1 MRPILLVGGAPR
13 VTVDAVRFL
22 TVAASGATAVQLKE
36 TLQQQGLRADLLLG
50 IDASP
55 TVAAERYA
63 DRKGLETTLKRWISA
78 NPTGVVVMSA
88 AINDYEVA
96 QVVVEQEGGTV
107 VLPAGAKLP
116 SRAGAVSI
124 RLQPASKVIDQL
136 RSWGL
141 GGPIVGFKYE
151 AGESVI
157 ASASAQCA
165 RVGAA
170 VVVANSLCGEIQAL
184 VDAHGHERFP
194 DRPALI
200 GALSARIARL
210 ARS

>member
-13 VTVDAVRFL
+13 VTVDAVRYL

-36 TLQQQGLRADLLLG
+36 ALQHQGLSSDLLLG

-55 TVAAERYA
+55 AVAAERYV
-63 DRKGLETTLKRWISA
+63 DRTGLETVLKRWISA

-88 AINDYEVA
+88 AINDYDVA
-96 QVVVEQEGGTV
+96 RVEVEQDGGSVTV
-107 VLPAGAKLP
+107 PPGAKLP
-116 SRAGAVSI
+116 SRAGAVTI

-136 RSWGL
+136 RGWGL

-151 AGESVI
+151 ARDSVI
-157 ASASAQCA
+157 ASAAAQCV

-170 VVVANSLCGEIQAL
+170 VVVANSLCGQVQAL
-184 VDAHGHERFP
+184 VDARGHEKFP
-194 DRPALI
+194 DRAALI
-200 GALSARIARL
+200 EALAARL
-210 ARS
+210 GLLARR

>member
-22 TVAASGATAVQLKE
+22 TVAATGATAVQLKE
-36 TLQQQGLRADLLLG
+36 ALQQQGLRADLLLG

-55 TVAAERYA
+55 AVAAERYV
-63 DRKGLETTLKRWISA
+63 DRTGLETTLKRWITA

-88 AINDYEVA
+88 AVNDYDVA
-96 QVVVEQEGGTV
+96 QVVVEQEGGAV
-107 VLPAGAKLP
+107 VLPPGAKLP

-136 RSWGL
+136 RGWGL

-151 AGESVI
+151 ARASVI
-157 ASASAQCA
+157 ASAGAQCA

-170 VVVANSLCGEIQAL
+170 LVVANSLCGQVQGL
-184 VDAHGHERFP
+184 VDARGHELFP

-200 GALSARIARL
+200 QALAARL
-210 ARS
+210 GQLARR